1 MKLLGKVDRFPS
13 FLLEMDNADGASAMA
28 LYLGNCLVADI
39 GQRGNRS
46 FSAPALSVRSS
57 YSDPNGGRWNA
68 ASHGYT
74 R

>member
-13 FLLEMDNADGASAMA
+13 FLLEMTHAEGAWAMA
-28 LYLGNCLVADI
+28 LYLGDWLVADI
-39 GQRGNRS
+39 GQRDNRS
-46 FSAPALSVRSS
+46 FSALPLSDRSS

-68 ASHGYT
+68 ASHGHT